1 MPCIPAGG
9 QRSRQA
15 REYQVYLLGIRLTTR
30 GKAMNRFASLWRLT
44 ANLYVSSVLLAAL
57 GIGVG
62 YLVFFQVFPGKPK
75 IAIID
80 IPFTVITD
88 NSAFEIGAHLDFAR
102 RDDSIKAV
110 VIRLTSPGGG
120 ASPSENL
127 FFEIRNLSQKK
138 PVVMVLNE
146 LVASGGYMMSLGA
159 NYTFAKPS
167 SFVGNIGV
175 IVSPLPPVVPR
186 TPSERDVFTG
196 PFKLDGGS
204 RRDYV
209 KLTDQLKQMFG
220 RLVRTQRGDRLHISD
235 EELLSGRIYSGTEGV
250 KLGLVDD
257 IGGDADAIEK
267 AASLAKISNYEL
279 VDVNTEVSR
288 IFNEKRARIREP
300 LNSGAA
306 FPDAVGLIDLLNLL
320 NTGEDSAQSLGNL
333 DGSTGL
339 LLGQGL
345 DRPLLSRAGR
355 QSRENSLPGFPLKI
369 TGSNVYY
376 LYVGPSQEAR

>member
-1 MPCIPAGG
+1 
-9 QRSRQA
+9 
-15 REYQVYLLGIRLTTR
+15 
-30 GKAMNRFASLWRLT
+30 MNRFASLWRLT

-88 NSAFEIGAHLDFAR
+88 NSAFQIGAHLDFAR